1 MRYDKKE
8 ELGKDMLINFKAGD
22 VLSQP
27 IFFGENL
34 GIQRYDIQK
43 YPIFEKLN
51 EKQQSYF
58 WQPHE
63 VNLSKDRAD
72 FELLTDWEKH
82 IFISNLKYQTLLDT
96 VQSRGPGLLRKYTS
110 LPEVEAFI
118 ITWEFFENIHSKSY
132 TYIIR
137 NLFPN
142 PSEIFDH
149 ITEDENIIKRAIKT
163 IESYEKID
171 ESKEVTEED
180 ILRTLINVNILEGIR
195 FYVSFICS
203 FYFTEYKK
211 LMEGNTKIITLVQRD
226 EFLHLQFTQ
235 SLIKILVNEY
245 ENFKN
250 VYEKIKPEV
259 VELYKEAVEQEKEWA
274 TYLFKDYNRDLMVD
288 IYGYI
293 EYTCDIRL
301 SNLGLEKVYNTKN
314 PMPWVDKYMSGKWL
328 QVAPQ
333 ETEITSYVISGINKS
348 KSIKRKFYF

>member
-1 MRYDKKE
+1 
-8 ELGKDMLINFKAGD
+8 MLINFNSGEL
-22 VLSQP
+22 LSQP
-27 IFFGENL
+27 IFFGDSL

-51 EKQQSYF
+51 DKQLSYF

-63 VNLSKDRAD
+63 INLSKDRAD
-72 FELLTDWEKH
+72 FTILSEKEKN
-82 IFISNLKYQTLLDT
+82 IFISNLKYQSLLDT

-110 LPEVEAFI
+110 LPEVESFI

-142 PSEIFDH
+142 PSEVFDS
-149 ITEDENIIKRAIKT
+149 ITKDKNIIKRAIKT

-171 ESKEVTEED
+171 ESKEITEED

-195 FYVSFICS
+195 FYVSFLCS

-211 LMEGNTKIITLVQRD
+211 VMEGNTKIITLVQRD

-235 SLIKILVNEY
+235 SLIKILVKDY
-245 ENFKN
+245 DNFRKIF
-250 VYEKIKPEV
+250 EKMKDEI
-259 VELYKEAVEQEKEWA
+259 VELYKEAVQQEKEWA
-274 TYLFKDYNRDLMVD
+274 TYLFEDYDQKLMLD
-288 IYGYI
+288 IFGYI
-293 EYTCDIRL
+293 EYICDNRL
-301 SNLGLEKVYNTKN
+301 SNLGLPKVYGTKN
-314 PMPWVDKYMSGKWL
+314 TMLWADKYMNGKWL

-333 ETEITSYVISGINKS
+333 ETEITSYVISGINKNKKIS
-348 KSIKRKFYF
+348 KKYEI

>member
-1 MRYDKKE
+1 
-8 ELGKDMLINFKAGD
+8 MLINFNSGEL
-22 VLSQP
+22 LSQP
-27 IFFGENL
+27 IFFGDSL

-51 EKQQSYF
+51 DKQLSYF

-63 VNLSKDRAD
+63 INLSKDRAD
-72 FELLTDWEKH
+72 FTTLSEKEKN
-82 IFISNLKYQTLLDT
+82 IFISNLKYQSLLDT

-110 LPEVEAFI
+110 LPEVESFI

-142 PSEIFDH
+142 PSEVFDS
-149 ITEDENIIKRAIKT
+149 ITKDKNIIKRAIKT

-171 ESKEVTEED
+171 ESKKITEED

-195 FYVSFICS
+195 FYVSFLCS

-211 LMEGNTKIITLVQRD
+211 VMEGNTKIITLVQRD

-235 SLIKILVNEY
+235 SLIKILVKDY
-245 ENFKN
+245 DNFRKIF
-250 VYEKIKPEV
+250 EKMKDEI
-259 VELYKEAVEQEKEWA
+259 VELYKEAVQQEKEWA
-274 TYLFKDYNRDLMVD
+274 TYLFEDYDRKLMLD
-288 IYGYI
+288 IFGYI
-293 EYTCDIRL
+293 EYICDNRL
-301 SNLGLEKVYNTKN
+301 SNLGLPKVYGTKN
-314 PMPWVDKYMSGKWL
+314 TMLWADKYMNGKWL

-333 ETEITSYVISGINKS
+333 ETEITSYVISGINKNKKIS
-348 KSIKRKFYF
+348 KKYEI

>member
-1 MRYDKKE
+1 
-8 ELGKDMLINFKAGD
+8 MLINFNSGEL
-22 VLSQP
+22 LSQP
-27 IFFGENL
+27 IFFGDSL

-51 EKQQSYF
+51 DKQLSYF

-63 VNLSKDRAD
+63 INLSKDRAD
-72 FELLTDWEKH
+72 FTTLSEKEKN
-82 IFISNLKYQTLLDT
+82 IFISNLKYQSLLDT

-110 LPEVEAFI
+110 LPEVESFI

-142 PSEIFDH
+142 PSEVFDG
-149 ITEDENIIKRAIKT
+149 ITKDKNIIKRAIKT

-171 ESKEVTEED
+171 ESKEITEED

-195 FYVSFICS
+195 FYVSFLCS

-211 LMEGNTKIITLVQRD
+211 VMEGNTKIITLVQRD

-235 SLIKILVNEY
+235 SLIKILVKDY
-245 ENFKN
+245 DNFRKIF
-250 VYEKIKPEV
+250 EKMKDEII
-259 VELYKEAVEQEKEWA
+259 ELYKEAVQQEKEWA
-274 TYLFKDYNRDLMVD
+274 TYLFEDYDQKLMLD
-288 IYGYI
+288 IFGYI
-293 EYTCDIRL
+293 EYICDNRL
-301 SNLGLEKVYNTKN
+301 SNLGLPKVYGTKN
-314 PMPWVDKYMSGKWL
+314 TMLWADKYMNGKWL

-333 ETEITSYVISGINKS
+333 ETEITSYVISGINKNKKIS
-348 KSIKRKFYF
+348 KKYEI

>member
-1 MRYDKKE
+1 
-8 ELGKDMLINFKAGD
+8 MLINFNSGEL
-22 VLSQP
+22 LSQP
-27 IFFGENL
+27 IFFGDSL

-51 EKQQSYF
+51 DKQLSYF

-63 VNLSKDRAD
+63 INLSKDRAD
-72 FELLTDWEKH
+72 FTTLSEKEKN
-82 IFISNLKYQTLLDT
+82 IFISNLKYQSLLDT

-110 LPEVEAFI
+110 LPEVESFI

-142 PSEIFDH
+142 PSEVFDS
-149 ITEDENIIKRAIKT
+149 ITKDKNIIKRAIKT

-171 ESKEVTEED
+171 ESKEITEED

-195 FYVSFICS
+195 FYVSFLCS

-211 LMEGNTKIITLVQRD
+211 VMEGNTKIITLVQRD

-235 SLIKILVNEY
+235 SLIKILVKDY
-245 ENFKN
+245 DNFRKIF
-250 VYEKIKPEV
+250 EKMKDEII
-259 VELYKEAVEQEKEWA
+259 ELYKEAVQQEKEWA
-274 TYLFKDYNRDLMVD
+274 TYLFEDYDQKLMLD
-288 IYGYI
+288 IFGYI
-293 EYTCDIRL
+293 EYICDNRL
-301 SNLGLEKVYNTKN
+301 SNLGLPKVYGTKN
-314 PMPWVDKYMSGKWL
+314 TMLWADKYMNGKWL

-333 ETEITSYVISGINKS
+333 ETEITSYVISGINKNKKIS
-348 KSIKRKFYF
+348 KKYEI

>member
-1 MRYDKKE
+1 
-8 ELGKDMLINFKAGD
+8 MLINFNSGEL
-22 VLSQP
+22 LSQP
-27 IFFGENL
+27 IFFGDSL

-51 EKQQSYF
+51 DKQLSYF

-72 FELLTDWEKH
+72 FMILSEKEKN
-82 IFISNLKYQTLLDT
+82 IFISNLKYQSLLDT

-110 LPEVEAFI
+110 LPEVESFI

-142 PSEIFDH
+142 PSEIFDS
-149 ITEDENIIKRAIKT
+149 ITKDENIIKRAIKT

-171 ESKEVTEED
+171 ESENITEKD

-195 FYVSFICS
+195 FYVSFLCS

-211 LMEGNTKIITLVQRD
+211 VMEGNTKIITLVQRD

-235 SLIKILVNEY
+235 SLIKILVKDY
-245 ENFKN
+245 ENFKK
-250 VYEKIKPEV
+250 VFEEMKEEI

-274 TYLFKDYNRDLMVD
+274 TYLFEDYDQKLMLD
-288 IYGYI
+288 IFGYI
-293 EYTCDIRL
+293 EYTCDNRL
-301 SNLGLEKVYNTKN
+301 SNLGLPKVYGTKN
-314 PMPWVDKYMSGKWL
+314 TMAWVDKYMNGKWL

-333 ETEITSYVISGINKS
+333 ETEITSYVISGINKNKKIS
-348 KSIKRKFYF
+348 KKYEI